1 MRALIMA
8 CLLSTHFN
16 VYAGTLPDDSVYQVG
31 GIWQTQDNQ
40 AIPLESLAGKPQVMA
55 LVFTGCSNACPII
68 IESMRRIERQVPIN
82 KRGQIGFVLVSLTPD
97 TDFPKTLKAF
107 AEKKQLNEN
116 WTLLRGS
123 NATVRALSNA
133 LNGRY
138 NAVKGGDVAHS
149 NTVTLLTSQGQ
160 IAIQASGT
168 LTGVEPIVEKI
179 AHDFSSKAAGVK

>member
-1 MRALIMA
+1 MRVLIMA
-8 CLLSTHFN
+8 CLFSMHVSVF
-16 VYAGTLPDDSVYQVG
+16 AGTLPDDSVYQVG
-31 GIWQTQDNQ
+31 GTWQTQDNQ
-40 AIPLESLAGKPQVMA
+40 SIPLESLAGKPQVMA
-55 LVFTGCSNACPII
+55 LIFTGCSNACPII

-97 TDFPKTLKAF
+97 TDYPKTLKAF
-107 AEKKQLNEN
+107 AEKKQLNAN
-116 WTLLRGS
+116 WVLLRGN

-160 IAIQASGT
+160 IAMQASGT
-168 LTGVEPIVEKI
+168 LTGVKPIVEKVE
-179 AHDFSSKAAGVK
+179 HDFSNQAASVK